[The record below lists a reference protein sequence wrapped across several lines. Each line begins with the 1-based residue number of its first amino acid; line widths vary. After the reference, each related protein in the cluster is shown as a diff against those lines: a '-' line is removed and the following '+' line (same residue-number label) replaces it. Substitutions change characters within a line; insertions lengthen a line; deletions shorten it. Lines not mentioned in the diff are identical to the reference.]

1 MVVVVV
7 VVWWR
12 RLWVVLCQSF
22 LVRRLVPETLR
33 EAPSSSPAHRLGL
46 SHLRGQGRQRL
57 GVRARGG
64 ALVGRLQPP
73 PFCSPRQ
80 QWRRQRKHSPSLWEP
95 LPKGS
100 PPHHHCL
107 SRS

>member
-57 GVRARGG
+57 GVRAREG

-73 PFCSPRQ
+73 LSAARG
-80 QWRRQRKHSPSLWEP
+80 
-95 LPKGS
+95 GS
-100 PPHHHCL
+100 GEEKAQF
-107 SRS
+107 